1 MVMCYFVR
9 RDFFLF
15 KDCMFVLF
23 GDLEVTPSED
33 SMSLETHAQHI
44 WRRQDIAEQLGMSE
58 ESLIDWCILIGN
70 DFTVEYSRDMYCEGT
85 LISRHSANV
94 IVASAGESNNHTH
107 SSQPRGSR
115 MPSPPADTLLSSHS
129 VAAIHMLKD
138 IAKSHLACSRLYSSD
153 MVLQYA
159 IECSRDYY
167 NMRELPSL
175 AMRGE
180 DGCIKTEDMS
190 VMSSVQREAMVQW
203 MERHLA
209 NFNLQSSSAYDDL
222 LACVVSGLRELSGH
236 GTCTTTHKTECS
248 IQKDGAKI
256 AKSYVKVGHV
266 GGKITPGSFS
276 DAISTEHVVGF
287 EKMLDRIHDFDLDEE
302 TPCSRPGEIPAIVRE
317 DVMAVHTYQESCL
330 ILRQLIKQYPKISD
344 DDRKHLLYYTL
355 VGDMAYTV
363 RS

>member
-1 MVMCYFVR
+1 MVINAIIVN
-9 RDFFLF
+9 RDYLLF
-15 KDCMFVLF
+15 KDCMCVLF

-33 SMSLETHAQHI
+33 SMSLETHAKHI
-44 WRRQDIAEQLGMSE
+44 WRRRDTAEQLGMSE
-58 ESLIDWCILIGN
+58 DSLIDWCILIGN
-70 DFTVEYSRDMYCEGT
+70 DFTEEYSRDMYCEGT

-138 IAKSHLACSRLYSSD
+138 IVKSHLASSRLYSSD

-167 NMRELPSL
+167 DMRGLPSL

-190 VMSSVQREAMVQW
+190 VMSSVEREAMVQW
-203 MERHLA
+203 L

-222 LACVVSGLRELSGH
+222 LAAVITGLRELSGH
-236 GTCTTTHKTECS
+236 GNSTTFQSTKCDN
-248 IQKDGAKI
+248 KGKGAI
-256 AKSYVKVGHV
+256 IVGSTS
-266 GGKITPGSFS
+266 KKKRADEQTLTRCFS
-276 DAISTEHVVGF
+276 DVISIEHVVGF

-330 ILRQLIKQYPKISD
+330 ILHQLIKQHPKISD

-355 VGDMAYTV
+355 VGDMPSMY
-363 RS
+363 SM